1 MKNINKLVG
10 FAEALFTKNSNAI
23 IAEKS
28 NECQVKKTTQKRC
41 STLALDRFNK
51 LVGFAEALFR
61 GKNSIIVRENTKYGV
76 SNKTNRRCFFLALN
90 RFNNGN
96 YYSNLTTHSRH

>member
-1 MKNINKLVG
+1 MKNINKLLR
-10 FAEALFTKNSNAI
+10 FAETLFK
-23 IAEKS
+23 
-28 NECQVKKTTQKRC
+28 
-41 STLALDRFNK
+41 
-51 LVGFAEALFR
+51 

-96 YYSNLTTHSRH
+96 YYSNLATHSRH